1 MYNFHWIGGN
11 LEIIIGS
18 TRYLFL
24 ILMLSIITSS
34 LFLFYSKYIYFSQN
48 DYTSLYVSGMG
59 LSNII
64 IPMDMI
70 DMLYDNRNNV
80 KINHI
85 QSNNCQF
92 YRIISYYILTYIF
105 VGSGS
110 YISERYNRI
119 GFIVGIILSCFNR
132 LINLIIPSLKLSK
145 FIENSVLKFISSN
158 SNYILTPQINVFNRP
173 FFMSFVVFYYKVL
186 NTIFC
191 PIYLSH
197 KFSGMI
203 LKKIPLKV
211 DDDDNDGFENN
222 SNYDDENEISLEERM
237 EL

>member
-1 MYNFHWIGGN
+1 M
-11 LEIIIGS
+11 GS
-18 TRYLFL
+18 VRYLLLFS
-24 ILMLSIITSS
+24 MLSIITSS

-48 DYTSLYVSGMG
+48 DNTSLYVSGMG

-70 DMLYDNRNNV
+70 EMLYNNRNYI
-80 KINHI
+80 KMNHI

-92 YRIISYYILTYIF
+92 YRIISYYILSFIF

-119 GFIVGIILSCFNR
+119 AFFIGIVLCCFNK

-145 FIENSVLKFISSN
+145 KMENSVFKFISSN
-158 SNYILTPQINVFNRP
+158 SNFVFTPKLNVFNRP
-173 FFMSFVVFYYKVL
+173 FLMSFVVFYYRML

-197 KFSGMI
+197 KFSGYI
-203 LKKIPLKV
+203 LKRIPLQV
-211 DDDDNDGFENN
+211 DDDDYEDEEK
-222 SNYDDENEISLEERM
+222 ENEISLEERM
-237 EL
+237 ELWLNKHKHNIYI

>member
-1 MYNFHWIGGN
+1 MYYFNWIGSS
-11 LEIIIGS
+11 LEIIMGS
-18 TRYLFL
+18 TRFLFL
-24 ILMLSIITSS
+24 ISILSIITSS

-48 DYTSLYVSGMG
+48 DNTSLYISGMG

-70 DMLYDNRNNV
+70 DMLYNNRNNV
-80 KINHI
+80 KMNHI

-110 YISERYNRI
+110 YVSERYNRI

-132 LINLIIPSLKLSK
+132 LINLIIPSLRLSK
-145 FIENSVLKFISSN
+145 FIEKSVLKFISSN
-158 SNYILTPQINVFNRP
+158 SNYILTPQLNVFNRP
-173 FFMSFVVFYYKVL
+173 FYMSCVVFYYKVL

-203 LKKIPLKV
+203 LKKIPLKI
-211 DDDDNDGFENN
+211 DDDNDYENN
-222 SNYDDENEISLEERM
+222 VEKNKISLEERM